1 MTTEY
6 DVYVTPSLAEQLYLL
21 QFPIRGREQ
30 PYSAV
35 HGNQP
40 GEMRIKS
47 GSGFIE
53 MDVPLNTQMFYD
65 TEKAVE
71 WGEALAKSKQ
81 AGAKG
86 HGVAV
91 GFSQGSRGGGA
102 GQSVSAMEVD
112 SLLKH
117 QTLGG
122 QILKDEKGKPNYMIG
137 TFLTDKRELHLT
149 GLDGVVQMRPQFH
162 HIDARTQN
170 ERNRMR
176 RIDPDGGPKEA
187 QQVQLTIVPGDEENH
202 VATTKALLDKAQD
215 ESWKRMEYLDEE
227 VREQNQ
233 RSNGG

>member
-6 DVYVTPSLAEQLYLL
+6 DVYITPSLAEQLYLL
-21 QFPIRGREQ
+21 QFPTRGREQ
-30 PYSAV
+30 PYTAMY
-35 HGNQP
+35 GNQP
-40 GEMRIKS
+40 GEMRIKP

-65 TEKAVE
+65 TEKATE

-81 AGAKG
+81 GGARG
-86 HGVAV
+86 HGLAV
-91 GFSQGSRGGGA
+91 GFSQGSRGGGV
-102 GQSVSAMEVD
+102 GQSASAMDVD
-112 SLLKH
+112 HLLKH

-122 QILKDEKGKPNYMIG
+122 QIMKDEKGKPNYMIG

-162 HIDARTQN
+162 HIDARMQN

-176 RIDPDGGPKEA
+176 RMDPDATPKEA
-187 QQVQLTIVPGDEENH
+187 QQVQVTIVPGDDENH

-215 ESWKRMEYLDEE
+215 ETWKRMNFFDEE
-227 VREQNQ
+227 VKLRPARGDQ
-233 RSNGG
+233 S